1 MVILTISACDTIS
14 KYMPSY
20 NLLTGNEIK
29 DRYQKKLTSIRSNLV
44 NSSILESILV
54 TAYGTKMHIY
64 ELATITKPESAQL
77 LITPFDKSL
86 NQAISKAIEDASIG
100 VNPVDDGAGLRLS
113 FPPMTQ
119 DDKLK
124 RVKELHKLQE
134 EARVDVRLHRQDL
147 LKDKKK
153 EKEDGLI
160 SEDELSSFE
169 KQLQTEVDSI
179 NKEIEEMT
187 KEKEVEIMQV

>member
-1 MVILTISACDTIS
+1 MATY
-14 KYMPSY
+14 K
-20 NLLTGNEIK
+20 LLTGNEIK
-29 DRYQKKLTSIRSNLV
+29 ERFQKKISGVRSNLV
-44 NSSILESILV
+44 NSSILESITV
-54 TAYGTKMHIY
+54 NAYETKMHIH
-64 ELATITKPESAQL
+64 ELATITKPEPSQL

-86 NQAISKAIEDASIG
+86 NQAISKAIEEASIG

-113 FPPMTQ
+113 FASMTQ
-119 DDKLK
+119 EDRLK

-160 SEDELSSFE
+160 SEDELSGFE
-169 KQLQTEVDSI
+169 KQLQLEVENI
-179 NKEIEEMT
+179 NKEIEEIT
-187 KEKEVEIMQV
+187 KQKEAEILQI